1 MTTTRAAPPTGND
14 ASTAGRPH
22 RAGPAL
28 AARSVGF
35 GVIAAAA
42 MAAFYV
48 AVVWGASGSW
58 GHLRDQAGADWGYLL
73 FILAGFGTQVAL
85 LVELKARHRMDRAAT
100 TASGA
105 GAGASTVGMVACCAH
120 HIADLLPILGATG
133 GATFLTDQR
142 VPAMLAGITITAIG
156 VAIAARRLRSVTRPD
171 ASQLGVDECV
181 VH

>member
-1 MTTTRAAPPTGND
+1 MTTNPAAPPTGND
-14 ASTAGRPH
+14 GTNPGRPQH
-22 RAGPAL
+22 GGPAVT
-28 AARSVGF
+28 ARSIRF

-48 AVVWGASGSW
+48 AVVRGASGSW
-58 GHLRDQAGADWGYLL
+58 GHLRDQAGADWAYLL
-73 FILAGFGTQVAL
+73 FIVAGFGTQVAL
-85 LVELKARHRMDRAAT
+85 LVELKARHRMDPAAM

-133 GATFLTDQR
+133 AATFLTEQR
-142 VPAMLAGITITAIG
+142 VPVMIAGITITAIG